1 MLTKAEK
8 EALIIRLLRE
18 GKNYKE
24 ITKQAHASCTQ
35 ISLIRKK
42 IEGEDSEPN
51 VRTKSY
57 QMFEEKKQPID
68 VAIEL
73 QIDNFETL
81 KYYREY
87 LQLKRENKIL
97 EIRDELGDDFIQFVN
112 LYKEMKSKNYSLDEM
127 KEGLR
132 IGRKTEEALTYLAII
147 ETDKERSL
155 EAVRKLNR
163 ELSELHKKISV
174 AEHELERLESIKR
187 PLIFFVESRAQENT
201 KRNLPHQ
208 FNTVSREK
216 RF

>member
-8 EALIIRLLRE
+8 EALIIRLLKE
-18 GKNYKE
+18 GKTYPE
-24 ITKQAHASCTQ
+24 IAKLAHASYTQ
-35 ISLIRKK
+35 ISDVRKK
-42 IEGEDSEPN
+42 LEGEDCQPN

-73 QIDNFETL
+73 QIDNLETL

-97 EIRDELGDDFIQFVN
+97 DIRDELGDDFIQFVN

-132 IGRKTEEALTYLAII
+132 IGRKTEEALTFLAII

-155 EAVRKLNR
+155 EAVQKLNR
-163 ELSELHKKISV
+163 ELSELHMKKSD
-174 AEHELERLESIKR
+174 AEHEIERLESIKR
-187 PLIFFVESRAQENT
+187 PLIVFVESRAEEYT
-201 KRNLPHQ
+201 KKNLPHL
-208 FNTVSREK
+208 FDSN
-216 RF
+216 

>member
-1 MLTKAEK
+1 MIFIKAEK
-8 EALIIRLLRE
+8 EAFIIRLLKE
-18 GKNYKE
+18 GKTYPE
-24 ITKQAHASCTQ
+24 IAKLAHASFTQ
-35 ISLIRKK
+35 ISDEKK
-42 IEGEDSEPN
+42 KLEGEGCQPS
-51 VRTKSY
+51 VRIKSY

-73 QIDNFETL
+73 QIDNLETL

-97 EIRDELGDDFIQFVN
+97 QIRDELGDDFIPFVN
-112 LYKEMKSKNYSLDEM
+112 LYKEKKSKNYSLDEM

-132 IGRKTEEALTYLAII
+132 IGRKTEEALDELAII

-155 EAVRKLNR
+155 EAVQKLNR

-187 PLIFFVESRAQENT
+187 PLIVFVESRPQVKNYT
-201 KRNLPHQ
+201 KRNLPHL
-208 FNTVSREK
+208 FDSS
-216 RF
+216 